1 MAYDIKHLLNYNQS
15 PFPLQH
21 TSQEQVICDIDK
33 TYLETR
39 TSSILDLAKAVLETS
54 QAKKTVLDANKYL
67 EALLWSEKK
76 RIEYPI
82 SYPVFPKNLHFVSA
96 SPPQLKTTLEEKFLI
111 DRLCW
116 SSLTLKNQLYN
127 IKKIKFHLLREQF
140 SFKTLAIFN
149 IFHINPGCDFFLI
162 GDNAESDPY
171 IYAGIK
177 LFKDGTLS
185 HKGYLEFL
193 RMAGLTREAIRTI
206 AQSKGFLKPA
216 KIKSIFIRDL
226 ERNYTAL
233 IDPYITKFKSYKNL
247 FLHSYRQGHLSEKI
261 FTKILKEFY
270 GKFDSP
276 EYSQT
281 DSLYKDLLSSDYSLD
296 EAKDFIFKLT
306 RGESPENFAKKSYAT
321 KQDATKEDSFLC
333 DAKSWFE
340 TAQERSLKPEN
351 NL

>member
-1 MAYDIKHLLNYNQS
+1 MAYDIRHLLNYNGS
-15 PFPLQH
+15 PFPIKQ

-39 TSSILDLAKAVLETS
+39 TSSIFDLAKAALETS
-54 QAKKTVLDANKYL
+54 QDKKTVLNANTYL
-67 EALLWSEKK
+67 EALLWGEKK
-76 RIEYPI
+76 STEYPLN
-82 SYPVFPKNLHFVSA
+82 YPIFPKNLHFVSA
-96 SPPQLKTTLEEKFLI
+96 SPPQLKTTLEEKFLM

-116 SSLTLKNQLYN
+116 SSITLKNQLYN

-140 SFKTLAIFN
+140 SFKTLAIFHL
-149 IFHINPGCDFFLI
+149 FDKNPGCDFFLI

-185 HKGYLEFL
+185 HRGYMEFL
-193 RMAGLTREAIRTI
+193 RMAGLTRESIRTV

-216 KIKSIFIRDL
+216 KIKNIFIRDL
-226 ERNYTAL
+226 GTNQTTM

-247 FLHSYRQGHLSEKI
+247 FLYSYRQGYLSEKI
-261 FTKILKEFY
+261 FANILKKLY
-270 GKFDSP
+270 GKLDSL

-281 DSLYKDLLSSDYSLD
+281 KSLYKDLLSSNYSRD
-296 EAKDFIFKLT
+296 EAKDFIFKVT
-306 RGESPENFAKKSYAT
+306 QGETPKSFVKESFSKT
-321 KQDATKEDSFLC
+321 KDPNEDHFLC

-340 TAQERSLKPEN
+340 KVEERSIEL
-351 NL
+351 